1 MMWIGSHSST
11 DGGVALKL
19 LTSVMADISTRLDVK
34 IERGSRK
41 LWVMMEFL
49 KLSLL
54 KEMGKMLTY
63 AYKEMEDH
71 ISRSIS
77 QLMANVLV
85 EKFLVL
91 KSHQILILCVI
102 HLESYIGMTFA
113 RLLTSSLSKGKNIH
127 MSMMVTKG

>member
-1 MMWIGSHSST
+1 MLQVLEEYDRSNMPDYLQT
-11 DGGVALKL
+11 Q
-19 LTSVMADISTRLDVK
+19 M
-34 IERGSRK
+34 ERGNRK
-41 LWVMMEFL
+41 LRVMMEFL

-91 KSHQILILCVI
+91 KSHQILILSVI
-102 HLESYIGMTFA
+102 HPESYIGMTF
-113 RLLTSSLSKGKNIH
+113 
-127 MSMMVTKG
+127 VQ

>member
-1 MMWIGSHSST
+1 M
-11 DGGVALKL
+11 K
-19 LTSVMADISTRLDVK
+19 
-34 IERGSRK
+34 
-41 LWVMMEFL
+41 EFL

-91 KSHQILILCVI
+91 KSHQILILSVI
-102 HLESYIGMTFA
+102 HPESYIGMTFA
-113 RLLTSSLSKGKNIH
+113 RLSTSSLSKGKNIH